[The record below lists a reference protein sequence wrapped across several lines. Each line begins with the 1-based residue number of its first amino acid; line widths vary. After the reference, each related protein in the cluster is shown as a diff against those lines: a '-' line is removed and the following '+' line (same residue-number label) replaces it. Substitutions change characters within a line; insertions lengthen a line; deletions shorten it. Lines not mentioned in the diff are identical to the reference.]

1 MMWVYNKEF
10 WATKEQGN
18 STQSQKKRKK
28 EETEPTNDPD
38 VGNSRQDFRMDFTIM
53 LNKVNENVLKMN
65 EKIEILSRE
74 IKLNENCTI

>member
-1 MMWVYNKEF
+1 MSN
-10 WATKEQGN
+10 KEQGN

-38 VGNSRQDFRMDFTIM
+38 VGNSTQDFRMDFTIM
-53 LNKVNENVLKMN
+53 LNKVKENVLKMN

-74 IKLNENCTI
+74 IKLNDNCTV